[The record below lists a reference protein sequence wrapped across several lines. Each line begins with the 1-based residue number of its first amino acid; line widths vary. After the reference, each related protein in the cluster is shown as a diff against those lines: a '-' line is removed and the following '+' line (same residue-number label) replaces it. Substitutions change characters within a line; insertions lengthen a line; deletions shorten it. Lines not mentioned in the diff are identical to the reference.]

1 MILFSS
7 FANQT
12 DFMEKKDLHIYS
24 SLVLAMLFWGLTFV
38 FYKISFESFRP
49 VTVILLR
56 LLISVPFIYIS
67 GKLLK
72 KLQRIDKKDI
82 SYIILLAFFEPFL
95 YFMGESY
102 GLTYVSSTLAAVI
115 VAIIPLIV
123 PVAAYIV
130 FREKLNRMNKLGLI
144 ISFIGVLMVI
154 LTSDVE
160 WSATLKGVMFM
171 FMAVLSAVAYALLIK
186 KLTLKYNG
194 FTITAY
200 QNFFGIFFFLPFFF
214 LLDFDHFIT
223 TPPTTNSLLALLYLG
238 VVGSS
243 ITFILFARG
252 IRELG
257 ASRANIFANLIPVFA
272 AIASFFILKEEMP
285 GLKIIGI
292 VIVIT
297 GLILSQIK
305 SVKLRKDKKAVR
317 PPYPA

>member
-1 MILFSS
+1 MS
-7 FANQT
+7 
-12 DFMEKKDLHIYS
+12 KKDFSIYS

-56 LLISVPFIYIS
+56 LLISVPFIFIS
-67 GKLLK
+67 AKLLK
-72 KLQRIDKKDI
+72 KIQKIERKDI
-82 SYIILLAFFEPFL
+82 SYMILLAFFEPFL

-130 FREKLNRMNKLGLI
+130 FKEKLNLMNKIGLL
-144 ISFIGVLMVI
+144 ISFTGVMMVI

-160 WSATLKGVMFM
+160 WSATIKGILFM

-186 KLTLKYNG
+186 KLTFKYNG

-200 QNFFGIFFFLPFFF
+200 QNFIGIFFFLPFFF
-214 LLDFDHFIT
+214 LWDFDHFIST
-223 TPPTTNSLLALLYLG
+223 TPTRDSLLALAYLG
-238 VVGSS
+238 IFGSS

-272 AIASFFILKEEMP
+272 AVTSFFILKEEMP
-285 GLKIIGI
+285 LLKVTGII
-292 VIVIT
+292 VVVA

-305 SVKLRKDKKAVR
+305 SLKLKKDKKAVR